1 MAMLRWLDLR
11 HATCGWV
18 TRPHGC
24 GRREGEQKLYEVLG
38 WLFRS
43 LFHNVANSVGDRSL
57 EHYALGLQASKVHT
71 HEVAGLEHDSCKI
84 LPLREVKCK
93 PFPMGSCFSRSSRR
107 NPYLHL
113 NLCEEHERKL
123 GLIR

>member
-1 MAMLRWLDLR
+1 LAR
-11 HATCGWV
+11 
-18 TRPHGC
+18 
-24 GRREGEQKLYEVLG
+24 
-38 WLFRS
+38 
-43 LFHNVANSVGDRSL
+43 L
-57 EHYALGLQASKVHT
+57 EHHA
-71 HEVAGLEHDSCKI
+71 CMKI

-93 PFPMGSCFSRSSRR
+93 PFPMLDCFSEISRR

>member
-1 MAMLRWLDLR
+1 MDAVGGDFDFAN
-11 HATCGWV
+11 ATK
-18 TRPHGC
+18 
-24 GRREGEQKLYEVLG
+24 GEQKLYEVFG

-57 EHYALGLQASKVHT
+57 EHYTLGLQASKVHT
-71 HEVAGLEHDSCKI
+71 HELAGLEHDPCTRI
-84 LPLREVKCK
+84 LQLRDVKCK
-93 PFPMGSCFSRSSRR
+93 PFPMGNCFSGSSRW